1 MWSGLPEQERREWE
15 NKARE
20 EERRQIEA
28 IKERVEAGASGEGVE
43 EAEAGDEIVPEDD
56 EEDKSL
62 LALQLPFARVTK
74 IIKLN
79 NDLVKISRDACFL
92 MARVT
97 ELFVERSVI
106 EAAGTTARAGRKTVM
121 LSDILASMRNSPNP
135 EAMQAFVDELM
146 LPPPKDESK
155 PKPKPKPKR
164 APIAKKRKDASGEAA
179 PAAKVAKAAAAE
191 AEGA

>member
-1 MWSGLPEQERREWE
+1 M
-15 NKARE
+15 
-20 EERRQIEA
+20 
-28 IKERVEAGASGEGVE
+28 
-43 EAEAGDEIVPEDD
+43 
-56 EEDKSL
+56 
-62 LALQLPFARVTK
+62 TK

-135 EAMQAFVDELM
+135 EAMQAFVDEMM
-146 LPPPKDESK
+146 LPPPKHES
-155 PKPKPKPKR
+155 KPKPKPKR
-164 APIAKKRKDASGEAA
+164 APSAKKRKDASGEGA

>member
-15 NKARE
+15 TKARE
-20 EERRQIEA
+20 EEKRQIEA
-28 IKERVEAGASGEGVE
+28 IKERVEAGASGDVE
-43 EAEAGDEIVPEDD
+43 EAEAGDEIAPEDE
-56 EEDKSL
+56 EEDKNL

-135 EAMQAFVDELM
+135 EAMQAFVDEMM

-155 PKPKPKPKR
+155 PKPKPKR
-164 APIAKKRKDASGEAA
+164 APSAKKRKDASGEGA